1 MPLLL
6 SSHWPGLSHI
16 ATDSYM
22 GVWDIFLLED
32 LQLELKIRGSVIWK
46 KGEKVVVDN
55 MLKLHEENLVRLVI
69 SPLLFVKIN

>member
-1 MPLLL
+1 M
-6 SSHWPGLSHI
+6 

>member
-1 MPLLL
+1 M
-6 SSHWPGLSHI
+6 

-69 SPLLFVKIN
+69 SPLLLVKIN